1 MGTGNVATG
10 KWALGMHTAKA
21 RHRWA
26 LVNKHLQMGSSKYT
40 WRSRKDYNAIRYH
53 TKESKIM
60 GYSKEK
66 KKTEETKQIILLKL
80 IEFNPEG

>member
-1 MGTGNVATG
+1 MGTGNVVTG

-40 WRSRKDYNAIRYH
+40 WQSRKEYNAMRYH
-53 TKESKIM
+53 TKESKM
-60 GYSKEK
+60 MEYNKEK
-66 KKTEETKQIILLKL
+66 AKKTKERRKKYS
-80 IEFNPEG
+80 